1 MVGQVV
7 LELAGPEPAVHRAAL
22 KGAAAVAVL
31 VVAVLVVAVLVVA
44 VRVVAV
50 PAARQVGQAVGLAMT
65 VPRGPSVRAGPS
77 ES

>member
-22 KGAAAVAVL
+22 QGAAAVAVL

-44 VRVVAV
+44 V
-50 PAARQVGQAVGLAMT
+50 PAARRGGLAVT

>member
-44 VRVVAV
+44 V
-50 PAARQVGQAVGLAMT
+50 PAARRGGLAVT

>member
-7 LELAGPEPAVHRAAL
+7 LKVAGPEPAVHRAAL

-44 VRVVAV
+44 VLVVAV
-50 PAARQVGQAVGLAMT
+50 PAARRGGLAVT